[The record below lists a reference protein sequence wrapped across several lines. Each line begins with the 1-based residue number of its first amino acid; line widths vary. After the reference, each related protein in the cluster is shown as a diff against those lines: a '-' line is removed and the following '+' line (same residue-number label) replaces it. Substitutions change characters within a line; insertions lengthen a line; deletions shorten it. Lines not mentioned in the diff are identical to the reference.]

1 MSYGDAFDLE
11 DDAVRRQLGLAV
23 WDDPDAVDDLDPDH
37 LDDWG
42 EPGPDGHLGVHSGG
56 RA

>member
-1 MSYGDAFDLE
+1 MNPDDGFLDLE

-23 WDDPDAVDDLDPDH
+23 WDDPNAVDDLDPDH

-42 EPGPDGHLGVHSGG
+42 DSDGV
-56 RA
+56 